1 MRLLLISQYYPTH
14 GGGVEAVAQR
24 LANAL
29 LERMPALAIEWMASD
44 CDAVPRDLHS
54 RLDCIPARAWN
65 GLERRLGVPYP
76 VWSPRAMA
84 RLWRAV
90 RQADAV
96 HVHESV
102 YIGSL
107 LAYVF
112 ARCQRKP
119 VVVTQHVGEIAFN
132 RRALRI
138 ALALLNRSF
147 GRMLLSGADR
157 AFFISP
163 QVRDYFARFCRFRA
177 PPAYV
182 PNGVDGVLYAYSDA
196 AQVQAL
202 KRDAGRDPQRPLCLF
217 VGRFVPRKGI
227 DIVLAM
233 ARSLPGVDWILAG
246 NGVLRPED
254 AGLRNV
260 SVFRGRSGA
269 QIAALYRMAD
279 LLVLPSTGEG
289 FPLVVQEALACGT
302 PALVS
307 PATAQ
312 GCPAAGPFLF
322 AEDLPGTG
330 ASESWARR
338 LSELLADP
346 DLCSMRTELA
356 QAARRLWSWES
367 AAEPYLAALSAI
379 CGDSRVVADG

>member
-1 MRLLLISQYYPTH
+1 MHLLLVSQYYSTH
-14 GGGVEAVAQR
+14 GGGVEAVAHR
-24 LANAL
+24 LAEAL
-29 LERMPALAIEWMASD
+29 LERMPGLAIRWIASD
-44 CDAVPRDLHS
+44 CDAVPRDLHP
-54 RLDCIPARAWN
+54 RLGCDPAPAWN

-76 VWSPRAMA
+76 FWSPRAMA

-90 RQADAV
+90 READAV

-112 ARCQRKP
+112 ARCHRKP

-132 RRALRI
+132 RRALRV

-182 PNGVDGVLYAYSDA
+182 PNGVDGVLYACSDA

-202 KRDAGRDPQRPLCLF
+202 KHGAGRDPQRPLCLF

-227 DIVLAM
+227 DLVLAM

-254 AGLRNV
+254 AGLGNV
-260 SVFRGRSGA
+260 SVLRGRSGA
-269 QIAALYRMAD
+269 QIAALYRLAD

-312 GCPAAGPFLF
+312 GCPPAGPFLF
-322 AEDLPGTG
+322 TEDLPEKG
-330 ASESWARR
+330 AAESWARR
-338 LSELLADP
+338 VNELLADP
-346 DLCSMRTELA
+346 KLLSRRTELA
-356 QAARRLWSWES
+356 QAARRLRSWEG
-367 AAEPYLAALSAI
+367 AAEPYLAALCAI
-379 CGDSRVVADG
+379 CGDSRVAADG